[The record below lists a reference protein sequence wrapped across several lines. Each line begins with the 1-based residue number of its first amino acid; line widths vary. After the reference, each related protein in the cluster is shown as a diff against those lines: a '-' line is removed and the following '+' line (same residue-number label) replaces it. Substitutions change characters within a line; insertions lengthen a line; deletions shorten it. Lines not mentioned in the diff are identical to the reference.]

1 MKSIKIA
8 GKEFTLGSRFSR
20 LFAFLIDGM
29 LLAGVLSILVF
40 LFDVMGSGFSASL
53 VRIGLLSVLLWTLGP
68 RTKLSEDLLQGTQ
81 MIIIA
86 LFGPWANYDF
96 DTLLWGGTSL
106 GVGTLLFMDGFSD
119 GQGPGKKLLSL
130 QVLRSKDGE
139 PCTVKDSFIR
149 RITSIFQPLDS
160 LWTLGKQRQRMGDKL
175 AETVVVKLVPEEEQ
189 SEAETQD
196 PEKVLENTIAQMT
209 NRLSEAHQKVDASI
223 GVERLFR
230 NAYEGAILQTERCQE
245 NAVVNLKAGRED
257 LAREDLEKR
266 NEYRRLA
273 DKYKTQWEEQKQVVQ
288 ALSDI
293 LEHLQQKMVEV
304 EGKKA
309 VVVAQH
315 RNVDA
320 EAHLREMLKEM
331 QGNEAIETLAK
342 MEQNATEAAT
352 LAKAAAEMDNT
363 YQDAKSEREFSS
375 YAEAASVDK
384 DLAELKAKL
393 QQ

>member
-8 GKEFTLGSRFSR
+8 GKEFTLGSRFAR

-29 LLAGVLSILVF
+29 LLAGVLSVLVF
-40 LFDVMGSGFSASL
+40 LFDVMGSGFIASL
-53 VRIGLLSVLLWTLGP
+53 VRIGLLSILLWTLGP
-68 RTKLSEDLLQGTQ
+68 KTKLSEDLLQGTQ

-96 DTLLWGGTSL
+96 DTLLWGGVSL
-106 GVGTLLFMDGFSD
+106 GTIGLLFIDGFND

-130 QVLRSKDGE
+130 QVLRSKDGK
-139 PCTVKDSFIR
+139 PCTLKDSFIR

-160 LWTLGKQRQRMGDKL
+160 LWTFGKQRQRMGDKL
-175 AETVVVKLVPEEEQ
+175 ADTIVVKLAPEAEQ
-189 SEAETQD
+189 SESEAED
-196 PEKVLENTIAQMT
+196 PEEVFENAIAEMKT
-209 NRLSEAHQKVDASI
+209 RISVARQKVDASV
-223 GVERLFR
+223 GVERQFQD
-230 NAYEGAILQTERCQE
+230 AYEGAVAQVEKWQER
-245 NAVVNLKAGRED
+245 AVIDLKAGRED
-257 LAREDLEKR
+257 LAREDLAKR
-266 NEYRRLA
+266 NQYRKLA
-273 DKYKTQWEEQKQVVQ
+273 DQYKKRWKDQKQVIQ
-288 ALSDI
+288 ALSDL
-293 LEHLQQKMVEV
+293 LEYLQQEMIET

-320 EAHLREMLKEM
+320 EAHLRETLKEI
-331 QGNEAIETLAK
+331 QGNKTSETLAK
-342 MEQNATEAAT
+342 MEQDTTEAAT
-352 LAKAAAEMDNT
+352 LAKAAAEMDVA
-363 YQDAKSEREFSS
+363 YQEAKSEREFAS

>member
-1 MKSIKIA
+1 MRSIKIA
-8 GKEFTLGSRFSR
+8 GREFTLGSRFAR

-29 LLAGVLSILVF
+29 LLAGVLSVLVL

-106 GVGTLLFMDGFSD
+106 GVGTLLFMDGLSD

-130 QVLRSKDGE
+130 QVLRSKDGK

-160 LWTLGKQRQRMGDKL
+160 LWTFGKQRQRMGDKL
-175 AETVVVKLVPEEEQ
+175 AETVVVKLVPEEDP
-189 SEAETQD
+189 SEAEIKD
-196 PEKVLENTIAQMT
+196 PEKVLENTIAEMT
-209 NRLSEAHQKVDASI
+209 SRLSEAHQKVDASV
-223 GVERLFR
+223 GVEELFQ
-230 NAYEGAILQTERCQE
+230 NAYEGAALQSERCQE
-245 NAVVNLKAGRED
+245 RAVINLKAGRED

-273 DKYKTQWEEQKQVVQ
+273 DKYKTEWEEQRQVVQ
-288 ALSDI
+288 SLSDL
-293 LEHLQQKMVEV
+293 LEHLQQKMMEV

-315 RNVDA
+315 KNVDA

-342 MEQNATEAAT
+342 MEQDATEAAS
-352 LAKAAAEMDNT
+352 LAKAAAEMDVA
-363 YQDAKSEREFSS
+363 YQEAKSEREFSS

-393 QQ
+393 

>member
-1 MKSIKIA
+1 MRSIKIA
-8 GKEFTLGSRFSR
+8 GREFTLGSRFAR

-29 LLAGVLSILVF
+29 LLAGVLSVLVL

-106 GVGTLLFMDGFSD
+106 GVGTLLFMDGLSD

-130 QVLRSKDGE
+130 QVLRSKDGK

-160 LWTLGKQRQRMGDKL
+160 LWTFGKQRQRMGDKL
-175 AETVVVKLVPEEEQ
+175 AETVVVKLVPEEDP
-189 SEAETQD
+189 SEAEIKD
-196 PEKVLENTIAQMT
+196 PEKVLENTIAEMT
-209 NRLSEAHQKVDASI
+209 SRLSEAHQKVDASV
-223 GVERLFR
+223 GVEELFQ
-230 NAYEGAILQTERCQE
+230 NAYEGAALQSERCQE
-245 NAVVNLKAGRED
+245 RAVINLKAGRED

-273 DKYKTQWEEQKQVVQ
+273 DKYKTEWEEQRQVVQ
-288 ALSDI
+288 SLSDL
-293 LEHLQQKMVEV
+293 LEHLQQKMMEV

-315 RNVDA
+315 KNVDA

-342 MEQNATEAAT
+342 MEQDATEAAS
-352 LAKAAAEMDNT
+352 LAKAAAEMDVA
-363 YQDAKSEREFSS
+363 YQEAKSEREFSS

-384 DLAELKAKL
+384 DLAALKAKL
-393 QQ
+393 